1 MARHHGKFL
10 VFALSALMGL
20 FAGQAQAEV
29 ITITV
34 TTGSSTIV
42 TTPFEL
48 PGSSSSSVGIDV
60 SALNPLLTAAGSAY
74 QFSSLGATSDFPGQ
88 TGDVGGA
95 LSLNGQIFIPA
106 GTSTGDTALSVT
118 VTESG
123 FTAPTG
129 PVGTLVSST
138 SGTFTQANGGSST
151 ANSMFN
157 AIATSP
163 VTLTATSANSSLN
176 GTASVAVGPVSTGY
190 TLTNNISFALPLPG
204 AGSLAQPT
212 DSFGVAATITAAN
225 VIPEPGSIVMMLT
238 GLPLPLVVMGMFRR
252 HRRQVA

>member
-1 MARHHGKFL
+1 
-10 VFALSALMGL
+10 MGL

-29 ITITV
+29 ITITI

-48 PGSSSSSVGIDV
+48 PGASSSSVGIDV

-106 GTSTGDTALSVT
+106 GTTSGDTALSIT
-118 VTESG
+118 ATEGG

-129 PVGTLVSST
+129 PTGTLVSST

-151 ANSMFN
+151 AFSMFN
-157 AIATSP
+157 STSTSP
-163 VTLTATSANSSLN
+163 VTLTAVGPNSSLN
-176 GTASVAVGPVSTGY
+176 GTASIGVAPVSTGY
-190 TLTNNISFALPLPG
+190 TLTNQISFALPLPG
-204 AGSLAQPT
+204 SGSVAQPT
-212 DSFGVAATITAAN
+212 DSFGVAATITATN

-238 GLPLPLVVMGMFRR
+238 GLPLPLVVMGLFRR
-252 HRRQVA
+252 HRRQLA